1 MEKEFIINITHIL
14 MDAKDYVDL
23 IIEFGGVP
31 DESELDLQQRLGDA
45 IDTMQEFEKE
55 LA

>member
-1 MEKEFIINITHIL
+1 MEKEFIINITHVLI
-14 MDAKDYVDL
+14 DAKDYVDL

-31 DESELDLQQRLGDA
+31 DESELELQKRLLDA
-45 IDTMQEFEKE
+45 IETMQEFEKE